1 MTLIESTNIIK
12 KFVGTQQM
20 KVMKEYCKGEEEEF
34 FKTEI
39 TRLAELITTMPKTYE
54 TDNQGWKAVAHL
66 HYFTSN
72 WDFYITELDK
82 NKDQHQAFG
91 ITNGFDLELG
101 YINIPDILKNGAE
114 LDLHWKPKTIEEIRE
129 EASFN
134 S

>member
-20 KVMKEYCKGEEEEF
+20 KVMKEYCKGEEGEF